1 MEAFS
6 ASMARNLL
14 VGAGFEKF
22 QITFFE
28 KGVFMGSWVRN

>member
-14 VGAGFEKF
+14 VSAGLEGF

-28 KGVFMGSWVRN
+28 KGVFMWCLGT